1 MVIDPGGY
9 SEYLWT
15 NKPYSPCG
23 NKKIIQRLGIVTDKY
38 TGPVSKINSVPE
50 TTYHMIMLLFLD
62 IIRNLQF
69 RSYLL
74 LFLSIFTWL
83 KTK

>member
-9 SEYLWT
+9 PEYLWT

>member
-23 NKKIIQRLGIVTDKY
+23 NKKIIQRWGLSQTSIP
-38 TGPVSKINSVPE
+38 GPISKINFVPE